1 MNRLTMMDSQGNWR
15 LKGVEWR
22 QLQEGE
28 IITRHMAEKLYGA
41 LYKLKAYEDT
51 GLTPEKIVEMDMLYA
66 EKCKELAERSNGWI
80 PCSERLPE
88 EKINPITDDFYM
100 YPVMYKNVDVSD
112 IKYFHFGKGHWYHGF
127 KIMDEY
133 VTHWMDIKPYQP
145 KGE

>member
-51 GLTPEKIVEMDMLYA
+51 GLMPEQIVEMDGLYT
-66 EKCKELAERSNGWI
+66 EKCKELAERSKGWI

-88 EKINPITDDFYM
+88 
-100 YPVMYKNVDVSD
+100 KNEYIKVWLSFTNNICSFVKRAIWYGSHFEYENGKVVSD
-112 IKYFHFGKGHWYHGF
+112 
-127 KIMDEY
+127 
-133 VTHWMDIKPYQP
+133 TPTAWMQYYAPEPYQQ